1 MVKIIIGKKDC
12 TQCQKLKDSLDS
24 NGEEYLYYQYEDL
37 TKEEKKK
44 IYEIRK
50 FKGVEIS
57 FPLVFITKLYTGYP
71 PIEL

>member
-1 MVKIIIGKKDC
+1 MVKIIIGKENC
-12 TQCQKLKDSLDS
+12 TQCQKLKDNLDS
-24 NGEEYLYYQYEDL
+24 QGEDYLYYLYEDL

-57 FPLVFITKLYTGYP
+57 FPLVFISKIYTGFP
-71 PIEL
+71 PVEL